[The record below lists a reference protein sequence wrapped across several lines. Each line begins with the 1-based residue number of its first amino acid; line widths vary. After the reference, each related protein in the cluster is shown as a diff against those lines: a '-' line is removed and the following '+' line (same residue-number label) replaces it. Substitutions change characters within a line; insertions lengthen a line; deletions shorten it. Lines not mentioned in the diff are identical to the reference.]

1 MIFQKYIK
9 KENRIPIKELKDI
22 KSKIISNKVSLP
34 YIIEKLDISGDY
46 MIKTTFNK
54 HDNQVTITTEKIQVR
69 EINIK
74 KDHTLQLT
82 DELIEKI
89 TSDIKSGKIKVP
101 YVISGSPDENGHK
114 KEIIFTF
121 KNGKYNR
128 KTNTIQHKHIKYQ
141 IKKSVIYR
149 RFNLKP
155 FGRALNKDEQITSI
169 GDPILFVLGED
180 SDPDKNDTEKEPHII
195 PIKGNTK
202 LSFDA
207 IFSKTYKSK
216 TKYESK
222 NKSKI
227 KYKPRKKWKNSV
239 CVTNILDDVTED
251 YLRELFSPYGKIKY
265 IKILERR
272 GGTKIYINYVLE
284 QEALRAVEHMDKHRV
299 GYCII
304 NAEVC

>member
-1 MIFQKYIK
+1 MVFQKYIK

-22 KSKIISNKVSLP
+22 KSKIISNEVSLP

-54 HDNQVTITTEKIQVR
+54 NDNQVTITTEKIQVR

-82 DELIEKI
+82 DELIETI
-89 TSDIKSGKIKVP
+89 TSDVKSGKIKVP
-101 YVISGSPDENGHK
+101 YIISGSPDENGHK

-128 KTNTIQHKHIKYQ
+128 KTNTIQHKRIKYQ

-155 FGRALNKDEQITSI
+155 FGKALINDEQITSI
-169 GDPILFVLGED
+169 GDPILFILGEN
-180 SDPDKNDTEKEPHII
+180 SDPDKNDTKESRIT
-195 PIKGNTK
+195 PIKGNTT

-222 NKSKI
+222 NNYKI

-239 CVTNILDDVTED
+239 CVTNVLD
-251 YLRELFSPYGKIKY
+251 
-265 IKILERR
+265 
-272 GGTKIYINYVLE
+272 
-284 QEALRAVEHMDKHRV
+284 
-299 GYCII
+299 
-304 NAEVC
+304 